1 MRYFLALFAL
11 SSLAQAQLSSPAALS
26 PGKKITQPGETTA
39 SGLPDLP
46 PMPKGDATVIGG
58 AIRRLDRVRDQL
70 TLYVFGSRDMKIL
83 FDERTQVY
91 RDGKRI
97 ALGDLRT
104 GDRVSVETML
114 DGTAV
119 FARSVRMLTQSWLEG
134 ECYGQ
139 VQEYNRTTGELTLR
153 DSLSPEVIVLRV
165 SGETTV
171 VGPGQKPA
179 SAGDLGAGALISAKF
194 QADRGAAKARE
205 ITILA
210 VPGTSFVFNGSVSF
224 LDLHAGV
231 LVLVDPRDK
240 KQYEVSFDPVRQR
253 ISNLRPGAEVT
264 VTAGFDGRR
273 YSATA
278 ISVNVPARK

>member
-1 MRYFLALFAL
+1 MRYFLALLAL
-11 SSLAQAQLSSPAALS
+11 SSLALAQLSSPAALS
-26 PGKKITQPGETTA
+26 PGKEITRPRETTA

-58 AIRRLDRVRDQL
+58 AIRSLDRVRDQL
-70 TLYVFGSRDMKIL
+70 TLNVFGGRDMKIL

-91 RDGKRI
+91 RDGKRMS
-97 ALGDLRT
+97 LGNLRP

-119 FARSVRMLTQSWLEG
+119 FARCVRMLTQSLEG

-139 VQEYNRTTGELTLR
+139 VREYNRTTGELTLR
-153 DSLSPEVIVLRV
+153 DTLSPEVIVLRV
-165 SGETTV
+165 SGDTRV

-194 QADRGAAKARE
+194 QPDLGADKARE

-210 VPGTSFVFNGSVSF
+210 VPGTSFVFHGSVSF
-224 LDLHAGV
+224 LDLHSGV

-240 KQYEVSFDPVRQR
+240 KQYEVSFDPIRQR
-253 ISNLRPGAEVT
+253 SGDLRPGAEVT